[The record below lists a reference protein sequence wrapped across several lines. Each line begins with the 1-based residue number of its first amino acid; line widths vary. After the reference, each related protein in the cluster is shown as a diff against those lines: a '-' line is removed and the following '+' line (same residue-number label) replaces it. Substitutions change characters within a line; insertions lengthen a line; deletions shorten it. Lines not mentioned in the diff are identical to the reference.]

1 MKKIFVLAIL
11 ALALSTS
18 VFATAAATATQC
30 YSNQIATQT
39 MQAYPINAVAT
50 SGQANAIATATPGIS
65 GAAATA
71 TAIFNTA
78 NTAATA
84 ACTTNQVNATATQAA
99 INTGYTATE
108 TAVQIKATQ
117 TGTIAGGIAAW
128 TSTETYNQG
137 QATAAVTAAMFTATA
152 VQAGSNIG
160 ATATVTYATGTYN
173 SVTQAVDATFKAA
186 ITAVATNWSAGIATV
201 NAQVTANC
209 KVCNQ
214 IASYTP
220 VNTATATYTPT
231 MPANNGIYFQITP
244 GSGKTKLTFTKSNIS
259 SVYLDSLVNTPC
271 SVDFYNNNTWTAFR
285 HVYVCNIATP
295 VSFSGMTVTSLYIDY
310 GANTGTSTVLT
321 TGLSRVVAVQVT
333 PGTGVVAIATK
344 TQIDNIT
351 IDSLSNTP
359 ETIKIADGSTYLVN
373 VSITTLPAVIPFSG
387 RYFTTLNINYGSYTG
402 TSFVTLGGTRAN
414 VIYQATPTSG
424 TYAVPTPGT
433 FEKRNINKITIDQ
446 LYVLPGVV
454 NIYNGSV
461 LYKTENIYSTP
472 WDIIMGGASIKN
484 MNIGYGTLTGTARII
499 TQ

>member
-1 MKKIFVLAIL
+1 MKKIFVLVIL

-18 VFATAAATATQC
+18 IFATAAATATQC

-39 MQAYPINAVAT
+39 MQAYPVNAVAT

-65 GAAATA
+65 GALATE
-71 TAIFNTA
+71 TAVGA
-78 NTAATA
+78 NAAATA

-99 INTGYTATE
+99 INTAYTATE
-108 TAVQIKATQ
+108 TAVQVKATQ
-117 TGTIAGGIAAW
+117 TGTIAGAIAAW
-128 TSTETYNQG
+128 TATETYNRG

-152 VQAGSNIG
+152 VQSGSNIG

-173 SVTQAVDATFKAA
+173 STTQSVDAAYKNQS
-186 ITAVATNWSAGIATV
+186 TAVTTLWSAGIAIV

-209 KVCNQ
+209 KVCDQ

-231 MPANNGIYFQITP
+231 MPANNGIYFQTTP
-244 GSGKTKLTFTKSNIS
+244 GSGKTKITFTKSNIQ

-271 SVDFYNNNTWTAFR
+271 SVDFYNGNTWTAFR
-285 HVYVCNIATP
+285 HVYICNIATP
-295 VSFSGMTVTSLYIDY
+295 VIFSGITVTSLYIDY
-310 GANTGTSTVLT
+310 GLNTGTSTVLT
-321 TGLSRVVAVQVT
+321 TGLSSVVAVQVT

-351 IDSLSNTP
+351 IDSLVNTP

-373 VSITTLPAVIPFSG
+373 VSITTLPAVIPFYG
-387 RYFTTLNINYGSYTG
+387 RYFTALNVNYGSYTG
-402 TSFVTLGGTRAN
+402 TSYVTLGGSRAN
-414 VIYQATPTSG
+414 VIYQATPTTG

-433 FEKRNINKITIDQ
+433 FESRNINKITIDQ
-446 LYVLPGVV
+446 LYNYPAQV
-454 NIYNGSV
+454 NIYNGIV
-461 LYKTENIYSTP
+461 LFKTENIYSTP
-472 WDIIMGGASIKN
+472 WNIIMGGASIKN
-484 MNIGYGTLTGTARII
+484 MNIGYGTSTGTARVI